1 MGEDYEPK
9 KTALAQVSADV
20 MVADTMGGRM
30 HVRWD
35 ETAQATPHGQIVFF
49 AEFLAT
55 AGVFDR
61 WVQGCPLH
69 YSSPN
74 ASRSRDVLG
83 TLMLGILAGS
93 KRYAHIAGIR
103 GDAVAAK
110 ALGLRGMVS
119 EDSVR
124 RALAAM
130 PPDASDAWMR
140 QSLMASVRQALDR
153 PWVLDID
160 ATIKPL
166 YGRQEGAELGYNPHK
181 PGRPSHVLHTFWI
194 GNLRLVLDA
203 VLTSGKQH
211 SSGHA
216 KAAMGRLLDELGDQ
230 APALVR
236 GDCGY
241 GNGNEDI
248 IELCEQRE
256 QPYLLRLRKT
266 ANVKRLIQRLF
277 KREDW
282 TRAGEASQ
290 GWQAIEDELRLSGW
304 SKTRRVVVL
313 RRRIKHDL
321 ALTAGK
327 GRADDDQLVLA
338 LPYDEVQDSAQ
349 VWEYT
354 VLVTNAPYEL
364 TAIGQ
369 LYRDR
374 CDCENG
380 FDELKNQ
387 WGWGGFTTQDMH
399 RSQITARAVALVYNW
414 WSWYV
419 RAANPQARREAL
431 TSRPLLLAAVGR
443 TASHGGQTMLYL
455 TPMHAEVGLIKSMIA
470 NVHAAIQHV
479 KAAAEQLPKID
490 RWQALLAYIC
500 QRIVGQFALPA
511 PPPALAGQG

>member
-1 MGEDYEPK
+1 MGERNEPK
-9 KTALAQVSADV
+9 KTDPAQASEDA
-20 MVADTMGGRM
+20 MVIDTMGGRM

-55 AGVFDR
+55 AGVFNR
-61 WVQGCPLH
+61 WVQACPLH

-74 ASRSRDVLG
+74 ASSARDVLG

-93 KRYAHIAGIR
+93 KRYAHIAGVR

-110 ALGLRGMVS
+110 ALGLNGMVS

-124 RALAAM
+124 RALKAIK
-130 PPDASDAWMR
+130 PDASEPWMR
-140 QSLMASVRQALDR
+140 QALMASVRDALDR
-153 PWVLDID
+153 PWVLDMD

-166 YGRQEGAELGYNPHK
+166 YGRQEGAEVGYNPHK
-181 PGRPSHVLHTFWI
+181 PGRPSHVLHTFWV

-203 VLTSGKQH
+203 LLSTGKQH

-216 KAAMGRLLDELGDQ
+216 KAAMGRLLDELGDK

-241 GNGNEDI
+241 GNEDI
-248 IELCEQRE
+248 IDVCEQRSLS
-256 QPYLLRLRKT
+256 YLLRLRKT
-266 ANVKRLIQRLF
+266 ANVKRLIERLF
-277 KREDW
+277 GREDW
-282 TRAGEASQ
+282 TRTTEASQ

-304 SKTRRVVVL
+304 SRARRVVVL
-313 RRRIKHDL
+313 RRRIKHDIAL
-321 ALTAGK
+321 AVKKGK
-327 GRADDDQLVLA
+327 QDDDQLVLA
-338 LPYDEVQDSAQ
+338 LPFDEVQDNAQ

-354 VLVTNAPYEL
+354 VLVTNAQYDIA
-364 TAIGQ
+364 AIGQ

-399 RSQITARAVALVYNW
+399 RSQLTARAVALVYNW

-419 RAANPQARREAL
+419 RAANPNARREAL

-443 TASHGGQTMLYL
+443 ATSSGNQTTLYL

-470 NVHAAIQHV
+470 NVRAAIRHV
-479 KAAAEQLPKID
+479 KQAAEQFPNLD
-490 RWQALLAYIC
+490 RWGAMLAYIC
-500 QRIVGQFALPA
+500 LRIVAQSSLPT
-511 PPPALAGQG
+511 PSPALQAPG